1 MARIIINNIGP
12 IKNVE
17 LTLNR
22 VNVFMGPQS
31 CGKSTI
37 AKIISF
43 CSWFEK
49 EAIINGK
56 QNRFYEQLVE
66 YHELD
71 AVYFRDDS
79 FIDYQSDFSHIV
91 FQGTNDE
98 KLLVEI
104 FVGPENIYKNKKI
117 CYIPAERNFV
127 TIPDIERYNNNT
139 SRKGFLD
146 DWTEARLSPVTH
158 LYRFYIPTLGE
169 TVFFYNR
176 QTGTNYLGLE
186 KGLTIDLGHSSSGLK
201 SVIPLLVVFYRFHS
215 DLHAIVK
222 VPNSYYYMQKQ
233 ASLER
238 VTPEDRDKISTI
250 LENPDSFP
258 RKEVERIL
266 GFQHQYHHAEFIIE
280 EPEQNLFPATQ
291 EEMIYY
297 MLRFWGTDTYRDSD
311 VFGPD
316 MLTIT
321 THSPYIL
328 YAINNCMLSHLVI
341 DKMPKG
347 ENKRWKSSIDPRHV
361 SIWEIEDGTFKCV
374 EGSVNGTIQDEQGL
388 IGQNYFDESMHYVMD
403 NFNDMLNYLD

>member
-1 MARIIINNIGP
+1 MARIIIKNLGP
-12 IKNVE
+12 IKEVK

-49 EAIINGK
+49 EAIINGR
-56 QNRFYEQLVE
+56 QTRFYEQLVE

-71 AVYFRDDS
+71 AVYFRDNS
-79 FIDYQSDFSHIV
+79 YIEYQSDFSHIV

-98 KLLVEI
+98 KLKVDI

-146 DWTEARLSPVTH
+146 DWTEARLSKIPGIYQFEIPALNDTHFYYDRSKNANLLLLKNGVT
-158 LYRFYIPTLGE
+158 I
-169 TVFFYNR
+169 
-176 QTGTNYLGLE
+176 Q
-186 KGLTIDLGHSSSGLK
+186 LGHSSSGLK
-201 SVIPLLVVFYRFHS
+201 SVIPMLVVFYRFCRNLHS
-215 DLHAIVK
+215 IVK
-222 VPNSYYYMQKQ
+222 VPNAYYYMQKQ
-233 ASLER
+233 AVLDRVSPADKER
-238 VTPEDRDKISTI
+238 ITTI
-250 LENPDSFP
+250 LENPDAFP
-258 RKEVERIL
+258 RNEVEKIL

-280 EPEQNLFPATQ
+280 EPEQNLFPTTQ
-291 EEMIYY
+291 QELIYY
-297 MLRFWGTDTYRDSD
+297 WLFWLHMLNYDDSNT
-311 VFGPD
+311 FGPD

-328 YAINNCMLSHLVI
+328 YALNNCMLSHLVI

-347 ENKRWKSSIDPRHV
+347 ENKRWKSSIDPRMV
-361 SIWEIEDGTFKCV
+361 SIWEIEDGTFKSI
-374 EGSVNGTIQDEQGL
+374 EGSENGTIQDEQGL
-388 IGQNYFDESMHYVMD
+388 IGQNYFDESMRFVMD